1 MSVPWYRL
9 RNGRKKRV
17 SEVANTVPQSQ
28 TMCTEALSIFR
39 LVCPGPRNEWLSPPG
54 LDSINSMCA
63 ITHWACTLICSLRV
77 PSKADLASEM
87 NLDFY

>member
-1 MSVPWYRL
+1 
-9 RNGRKKRV
+9 
-17 SEVANTVPQSQ
+17 
-28 TMCTEALSIFR
+28 MCR

-54 LDSINSMCA
+54 LDSVNSMCA

-87 NLDFY
+87 SLDFY